1 MRKIIRVLRFCWLK
15 SVQST
20 NTPFGNRSFSVTDT
34 GGERHRMGA
43 GMCGRQKKSCKY
55 SVFREIEGIEEKV
68 KIMKKTTQL
77 ILLVIDNKVR

>member
-1 MRKIIRVLRFCWLK
+1 
-15 SVQST
+15 
-20 NTPFGNRSFSVTDT
+20 
-34 GGERHRMGA
+34 
-43 GMCGRQKKSCKY
+43 MCGRQKKSCKY